1 MSFNITTAAFEGLRV
16 MKRSPVS
23 VLVWGLAFLLGLG
36 ILIALF
42 GAAIGGIMQA
52 AQFGAGQTPTPAQ
65 IGSIAMLYLVAIPIL
80 MIPSAVVTAA
90 VCRAVMTPK
99 QRGLAYLGFG
109 ATELKIL
116 GAYLVLL
123 LLGIVGF
130 VGAMLVLMMINGG
143 AMLASSGNPH
153 VSGVAA
159 LLTILSM
166 FGLYAA
172 WIWLSVRFSMIA
184 PATVAT
190 RKFSLGASWTA
201 TKGRFWTLLDLGVI
215 TTVRWIVVYI
225 VMLIVM
231 MTLMSG
237 IGGMSGAAHA
247 SAMTSGPVVT
257 GGAFAASGA
266 NWAAIGIMI
275 LTLSVFFALT
285 FTIMTAPFA
294 AFYRDVIVAKPAEEP
309 AA

>member
-36 ILIALF
+36 LLIALF
-42 GAAIGGIMQA
+42 GAAIGGILQG
-52 AQFGAGQTPTPAQ
+52 AQFGESHRPTPAQ

-80 MIPSAVVTAA
+80 MIPSAIVTAA
-90 VCRAVMTPK
+90 VCRSVMTPK
-99 QRGLAYLGFG
+99 QRGFAWLGFG
-109 ATELKIL
+109 AIELKIL

-159 LLTILSM
+159 LLTMLAM
-166 FGLYAA
+166 FGLYAV

-215 TTVRWIVVYI
+215 TTVRWMVVYV

-231 MTLMSG
+231 MTVMSSV
-237 IGGMSGAAHA
+237 GGMTGAAQA
-247 SAMTSGPVVT
+247 APVVS
-257 GGAFAASGA
+257 GSAFASSGA
-266 NWAAIGIMI
+266 NWAAIGILI
-275 LTLSVFFALT
+275 LTMSVFFALT
-285 FTIMTAPFA
+285 FTIMMAPFA
-294 AFYRDVIVAKPAEEP
+294 AFYRDVIAKPAEDP